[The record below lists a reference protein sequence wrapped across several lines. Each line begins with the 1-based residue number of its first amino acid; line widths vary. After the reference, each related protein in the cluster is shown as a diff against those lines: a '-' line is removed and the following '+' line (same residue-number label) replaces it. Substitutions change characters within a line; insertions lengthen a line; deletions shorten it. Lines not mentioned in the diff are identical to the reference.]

1 LGERVAT
8 IDVSDGFSQDLG
20 HIVEESEVG
29 AVVEV
34 DKLPI
39 SPSLR
44 EWSEEENKDPFL
56 FALSGGEDFELIF
69 TVPREEAQ
77 EVKEFIEIE
86 SGVPVTIV
94 GEVVSQGGVSLRRG
108 GREEK
113 EAASGW
119 NHFQ

>member
-1 LGERVAT
+1 MREKGE
-8 IDVSDGFSQDLG
+8 
-20 HIVEESEVG
+20 
-29 AVVEV
+29 
-34 DKLPI
+34 
-39 SPSLR
+39 
-44 EWSEEENKDPFL
+44 DPFL

-69 TVPREEAQ
+69 TVSRERGE
-77 EVKEFIEIE
+77 EVKEFIERE

-113 EAASGW
+113 EVASGW